1 MIVGID
7 LGTTNSLI
15 AYFDEKE
22 GAKIIPNRLGRNLTP
37 SVVSF
42 EEDGTVYVGETA
54 KGRRITHPL
63 QTIEVFKRDMGS
75 KRTYHIGNKKY
86 TPVELS
92 ALVLKSLKEDAE
104 EYLQTEVTE
113 AVISVP
119 AYFNDHQRKATKKA
133 GEMAGLKVE
142 RLINEP
148 TAAAIAYGLDKITEQ
163 SSFIVFDLGGGT
175 FDVSLLELDDGIME
189 VHCVAGDNFLGGEDF
204 TKKIYKMFLH
214 KNNLEES
221 SLSAK
226 TKNHILK
233 QAENCK
239 VGFSKDKVQT
249 ICCNI
254 DNQQMEMVLSEDKF
268 KEACAD
274 LMERLKKPIERS
286 LRDAKLTIK
295 DIDRVVLVGGSTKM
309 HIIRSHVGTLFH
321 QMPDCSVNPDEVVVI
336 GACMQAAMKERNK
349 QVEDLILTD
358 VCPYTLGTS
367 IKNPNAQMSGK
378 SENLY
383 SPIIQRNTTVPASR
397 TSRYCTA
404 YNNQDCISIE
414 VYQGENRMANKNLLL
429 DEIQVKV
436 PMAPAGQETV
446 SVTFTYD
453 INALLEVI
461 VKVDSTKETVKK
473 IIKSPD
479 CQISMEEAEARF
491 AQLEYLKLPPREQEE
506 NKLVLF
512 KAEELYEELL
522 GNKRESLAQAISWFE
537 GILDSG
543 EPEDI
548 EEAREKMK
556 ETLQMMQYSPFS

>member
-22 GAKIIPNRLGRNLTP
+22 GAKIIPNRLGKNLTP

-42 EEDGTVYVGETA
+42 DEDGTVYVGETA

-63 QTIEVFKRDMGS
+63 QTVEVFKRDMGS
-75 KRTYHIGNKKY
+75 QRTYHIGSREY

-104 EYLQTEVTE
+104 EYLHTEITE

-175 FDVSLLELDDGIME
+175 FDVSLLELDEGIME

-204 TKKIYKMFLH
+204 TKKIYEMFLN
-214 KNNLEES
+214 KNELEES
-221 SLSAK
+221 DLSAK

-254 DNQQMEMVLSEDKF
+254 DNQQMEMVLTEDKF

-309 HIIRSHVGTLFH
+309 HIIRSYVGTLFH

-367 IKNPNAQMSGK
+367 IINPNARGDN
-378 SENLY
+378 ENLY

-397 TSRYCTA
+397 TSRYCTT
-404 YNNQDCISIE
+404 YNNQECISIE

-429 DEIQVKV
+429 DKLKVKV
-436 PMAPAGQETV
+436 PMAPAGHETV

-461 VKVDSTKETVKK
+461 VKVDSTKETIKK

-522 GNKRESLAQAISWFE
+522 GNVREELAQAISWFE
-537 GILDSG
+537 GILDRG
-543 EPEDI
+543 EPEEI
-548 EEAREKMK
+548 EEAREKM
-556 ETLQMMQYSPFS
+556 ERMLHTLQYSPFL

>member
-15 AYFDEKE
+15 AYFDAKE
-22 GAKIIPNRLGRNLTP
+22 GAKIIPNRLGKNLTP

-42 EEDGTVYVGETA
+42 DEDGTVYVGETA
-54 KGRRITHPL
+54 KGRRITHPFH
-63 QTIEVFKRDMGS
+63 TAEVFKRDMGS
-75 KRTYHIGNKKY
+75 GRIYHIGNKEY

-92 ALVLKSLKEDAE
+92 ALVLKALKEDAE
-104 EYLQTEVTE
+104 EYLHTEVTE

-119 AYFNDHQRKATKKA
+119 AYFNDHQRKATKTA

-148 TAAAIAYGLDKITEQ
+148 TAAAIAYGLDKINGQ

-175 FDVSLLELDDGIME
+175 FDVSLLEFDEGIME

-204 TKKIYKMFLH
+204 TRKIYEMFLYENTL
-214 KNNLEES
+214 KETD
-221 SLSAK
+221 LSAK
-226 TKNHILK
+226 TKKHILK
-233 QAENCK
+233 QAEKCK
-239 VGFSKDKVQT
+239 LGFSKDKVQT
-249 ICCNI
+249 ISCNI
-254 DNQQMEMVLSEDKF
+254 DNQQMEMVLTEDKF

-286 LRDAKLTIK
+286 LRDAKLTVK

-309 HIIRSHVGTLFH
+309 HIIRSYVGTLFH

-367 IKNPNAQMSGK
+367 IINPNAQMAGDN
-378 SENLY
+378 EGLY

-397 TSRYCTA
+397 TSRYCTVRD
-404 YNNQDCISIE
+404 NQSHLCIE
-414 VYQGENRMANKNLLL
+414 VYQGENRMVNKNVLL
-429 DEIQVKV
+429 DKLEVKV
-436 PMAPAGQETV
+436 PMAPAGHETV

-461 VKVDSTKETVKK
+461 VKVDSTKETIKK

-479 CQISMEEAEARF
+479 SQISMEEAEARF

-522 GNKRESLAQAISWFE
+522 GNVREELAQAISWFE
-537 GILDSG
+537 GILDRG
-543 EPEDI
+543 EPDEI
-548 EEAREKMK
+548 EEAREKM
-556 ETLQMMQYSPFS
+556 ENMLYALQYSPFL